1 MEIKELKSS
10 LFGFKKNTVY
20 EYIANLNKTCS
31 DKVEKV
37 KAEKK
42 AAVSELSKKNEDLNE
57 KNAVLENQI
66 SVLNREISEKDKLI
80 ATLKEDT
87 DERKIA
93 EREVADILLE
103 AKKFGE
109 TLRQKANEENMKMRE
124 ENRQANQREQERIEK
139 YSAEISEVKKLI
151 RSILKDTHEKLTQAE
166 SEISELKRKSY
177 E

>member
-1 MEIKELKSS
+1 MEIKELKTS
-10 LFGFKKNTVY
+10 LFGFNKNTVY
-20 EYIANLNKTCS
+20 EYITDLNKTCS

-37 KAEKK
+37 KAENK
-42 AAVSELSKKNEDLNE
+42 AAVGELSKKNEELNE

-66 SVLNREISEKDKLI
+66 SILKREISEKDKLI
-80 ATLKEDT
+80 EKLKADE

-93 EREVADILLE
+93 EEGVADVLLE

-109 TLRQKANEENMKMRE
+109 VLRQKANEENEKMRE
-124 ENRQANQREQERIEK
+124 ENKKANRREQERIEK

-151 RSILKDTHEKLTQAE
+151 RSILSDTQEKLTQAE